1 MSVTRHSFR
10 GGHRF
15 RIRTPAFMLDG
26 VENHS
31 GGNGRVGHRIDQNA
45 TAGDAIL
52 AIGIEIQRLGG
63 FDSQAVQW
71 LRFGERL
78 AATDAAEAAHF
89 TVTVTEFG
97 EVFGFTEAAYA
108 VQLAFLGKKS
118 YR

>member
-1 MSVTRHSFR
+1 M
-10 GGHRF
+10 
-15 RIRTPAFMLDG
+15 
-26 VENHS
+26 
-31 GGNGRVGHRIDQNA
+31 
-45 TAGDAIL
+45 
-52 AIGIEIQRLGG
+52 
-63 FDSQAVQW
+63 
-71 LRFGERL
+71 RFGERL